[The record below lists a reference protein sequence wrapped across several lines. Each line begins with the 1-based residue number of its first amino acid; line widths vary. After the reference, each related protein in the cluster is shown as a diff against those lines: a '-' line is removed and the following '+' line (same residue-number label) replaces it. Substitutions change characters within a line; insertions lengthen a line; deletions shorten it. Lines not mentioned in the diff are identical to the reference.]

1 MLCTWSITLVSL
13 SVLSERESNQTNPG
27 RPTMCRSCGAI
38 VGAGEPQCAVCGAST
53 SGQPAQA
60 ANQPQ
65 ADRETIK
72 FARAVLN
79 RPYKFTI
86 ILLVANLLVFML
98 MWESSGMT
106 SSLLWQ
112 PFLEPVLIAY
122 GAKLNYLIDAPN
134 YQWWRFIAPMFIHIN
149 LFHLLVN
156 MYSLMM
162 VGPFVE
168 KLYGSAKFVVFW
180 VVTGIGGVV
189 ASYLT
194 VRPQLA
200 TGAFARFIFKSV
212 DNPSAGASGALF
224 GLVGVLFVFGIKFR
238 RELPE
243 GFKRAFGTGMLP
255 IIFIN
260 LLIGFVGRG
269 FIDNAAHLGGL
280 LSGAALALAV
290 GYRRP
295 GARASITNTWRVLQ
309 VLVLAIVVL
318 GFYKVARNFNRPVG
332 TVARIAPT
340 GRTQIFLNYV
350 GTMNQV
356 QEKIAAVIHN
366 NDVSDVAA
374 VTQTAMQAPVP
385 DARATE
391 LRNQLLTI
399 LSKLAEAVPA
409 ESPSPDSEPGRPPQL
424 DQKVMDEYKQWQK
437 DYDVWLKGAA
447 KTYTTPQ

>member
-1 MLCTWSITLVSL
+1 
-13 SVLSERESNQTNPG
+13 
-27 RPTMCRSCGAI
+27 MCRSCGAI

-53 SGQPAQA
+53 GSQPAETAYQR
-60 ANQPQ
+60 Q

-72 FARAVLN
+72 FARAVLS

-86 ILLVANLLVFML
+86 VLLIANVFVFLL

-106 SSLLWQ
+106 SSAAWQ
-112 PFLEPVLIAY
+112 GFHEAVLVAY
-122 GAKLNYLIDAPN
+122 GAKLNYLIDAPH

-180 VVTGIGGVV
+180 VLTGIAGVV

-200 TGAFARFIFKSV
+200 TGTFARFLFKSEDV
-212 DNPSAGASGALF
+212 PSAGASGALF
-224 GLVGVLFVFGIKFR
+224 GLVGVLFIFGIKFR

-260 LLIGFVGRG
+260 LVIGFVGRG

-290 GYRRP
+290 DYRRP
-295 GARASITNTWRVLQ
+295 GARVSITNVWRGFQ
-309 VLVLAIVVL
+309 VLALGIVLL
-318 GFYKVARNFNRPVG
+318 GFYKVARNFNHPVAQP
-332 TVARIAPT
+332 VRITPNAAT
-340 GRTQIFLNYV
+340 LIFLNYV
-350 GTMNQV
+350 GAMTQV
-356 QEKIAAVIHN
+356 QEKISAVIHN

-374 VTQTAMQAPVP
+374 VTEKAMQAPVP
-385 DARATE
+385 DQRASE
-391 LRNQLLTI
+391 LRTQLITI
-399 LSKLAEAVPA
+399 LSKLSEAASVASPA
-409 ESPSPDSEPGRPPQL
+409 PGDGPRRPPQL
-424 DQKVMDEYKQWQK
+424 DQKLLDEFAEWKKEYEA
-437 DYDVWLKGAA
+437 WLKGAA
-447 KTYTTPQ
+447 RTYTAPQ

>member
-13 SVLSERESNQTNPG
+13 SVLSERQSKKTSPD

-38 VGAGEPQCAVCGAST
+38 VGAGESQCAVCGAST
-53 SGQPAQA
+53 ATRPAST
-60 ANQPQ
+60 ANLPQ

-72 FARAVLN
+72 FARAVLS

-86 ILLVANLLVFML
+86 VLLVANLFVFML
-98 MWESSGMT
+98 MWQSSGMT
-106 SSLLWQ
+106 SSALWQ
-112 PFLEPVLIAY
+112 GFHEPVLIAY
-122 GAKLNYLIDAPN
+122 GAKLNYLIDAPH

-180 VVTGIGGVV
+180 VATGIAGVV

-194 VRPQLA
+194 VRPQLE
-200 TGAFARFIFKSV
+200 TGTFGRFLFKNM
-212 DNPSAGASGALF
+212 DMPSAGASGALF

-260 LLIGFVGRG
+260 LVIGFVGRG

-280 LSGAALALAV
+280 LSGAAIALAV
-290 GYRRP
+290 DYRRP
-295 GARASITNTWRVLQ
+295 GARSSITNIWRVFQ
-309 VLVLAIVVL
+309 MLALAVVVL
-318 GFYKVARNFNRPVG
+318 GFYKVARNFTRPVA
-332 TVARIAPT
+332 TAIRIAPN
-340 GRTQIFLNYV
+340 RRVQMFLNYV
-350 GTMNQV
+350 GTMNV
-356 QEKIAAVIHN
+356 LQEKVAAVIHN

-374 VTQTAMQAPVP
+374 VTEKAMQAQAP

-391 LRNQLLTI
+391 LRN
-399 LSKLAEAVPA
+399 
-409 ESPSPDSEPGRPPQL
+409 
-424 DQKVMDEYKQWQK
+424 
-437 DYDVWLKGAA
+437 
-447 KTYTTPQ
+447 